1 MRHTRGLWLG
11 VALAGGLALQAAA
24 PARADQADPALIAR
38 GKYLADA
45 GDCVACHTASGGKP
59 FAGGDIM
66 NTPFGGIY
74 PPNITPDVK
83 TGIGSWSDDDFYRAM
98 HEGTGKRG
106 ENLYPVF
113 PYPWFT
119 KVTRDDAMAI
129 KAYIFSVPPVNAPD
143 KGNTFPFPFNI
154 RTSLDGWKLLFL
166 HEGTFK
172 PDPKASDEVNRGAYL
187 VEGLGHCGECHT
199 KLNPA
204 GAPELSK
211 SLAGGQVDG
220 WFAPNITSD
229 VRDGIG
235 GWSIDELASFLK
247 NGEAKGHGVVLGPMA
262 QVVHDSLSQLND
274 ADIHAIA
281 AYLKSVPSKPDAVQ
295 GGAVA
300 DTGDKP
306 GAQVYLSNC
315 ASCHQLNGKGV
326 DGQIPALA
334 GNGAVMAQGPQD
346 VIRAMLGGLSAKG
359 GYGPM
364 PAIGADLTDQQVAGV
379 TNYVRTEWGNT
390 APAQADGG
398 MVGGLRAKTITAFVG
413 NGTGC
418 GPLPGND
425 VTSDVAKSQ
434 VPTMLKGISD
444 ANMLSQ
450 IAQIVAQTKTL
461 APKAATDDLVNGLTA
476 AYCPVVADT
485 PNLNNDQRRW
495 RLQRFAQL
503 VYGRLTTGKPDQAD

>member
-119 KVTRDDAMAI
+119 KVTRDDAMA
-129 KAYIFSVPPVNAPD
+129 
-143 KGNTFPFPFNI
+143 FPFNI

-364 PAIGADLTDQQVAGV
+364 PAIGADLTDQQVADV